1 MGWVLMLL
9 VLLIYLAYKS
19 SSAKSNKGVWEHA
32 SEADLNAQI
41 IRAETEKVRCS
52 KNDTRYRTA
61 IRFSDGF
68 TYYSY
73 KTKVDPGFFTYKIS
87 IDENLAK
94 EIVEDAIEA
103 HRKAVLKIQNAK

>member
-1 MGWVLMLL
+1 MGWVLILL
-9 VLLIYLAYKS
+9 VFLIYLVTTQIRQR
-19 SSAKSNKGVWEHA
+19 NKGSWEHA

-41 IRAETEKVRCS
+41 IHVETEKVRCAR
-52 KNDTRYRTA
+52 NDMRYRTV

-73 KTKVDPGFFTYKIS
+73 KTNKEFFFRIYKIS

-94 EIVEDAIEA
+94 EIVEDAIKA
-103 HRKAVLKIQNAK
+103 HRKAVLKIQNGK